1 MSTEQEQPTAE
12 IVIAALER
20 ELLAAHQ
27 RAAQQSIAILQL
39 QTKLSEGDEAEEPV
53 A

>member
-1 MSTEQEQPTAE
+1 MSNDNKPTAE

-27 RAAQQSIAILQL
+27 RSAQQSIAILQL
-39 QTKLSEGDEAEEPV
+39 QTKLSEGEDGEEPV
-53 A
+53 V